1 MRAPSPSSPSFPASN
16 GTHWDSTFVDT
27 PAAWAIAGFTAA
39 LGLALSL
46 FNCSR
51 HLRNYTAPTKQRNIV
66 RIVFIVPLYC
76 VFSFLSLVIYEK
88 APYFNS
94 IRDVYEA
101 YVVYCFLNLILA
113 YGGGQNKCCVEI
125 ARSPGRPCGNVAAS
139 LIC

>member
-1 MRAPSPSSPSFPASN
+1 MRSTSSVIEVLLDPRTLTWTLTPALDDLTMRAPSPSSPSFPASN

-101 YVVYCFLNLILA
+101 YVVYCFLNLI
-113 YGGGQNKCCVEI
+113 
-125 ARSPGRPCGNVAAS
+125 
-139 LIC
+139 